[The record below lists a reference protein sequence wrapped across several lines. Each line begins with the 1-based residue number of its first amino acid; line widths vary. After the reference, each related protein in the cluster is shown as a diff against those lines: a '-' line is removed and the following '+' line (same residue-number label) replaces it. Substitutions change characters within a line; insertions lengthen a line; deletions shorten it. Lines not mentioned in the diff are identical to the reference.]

1 MPINIK
7 LFSKKHG
14 EVEPVQIN
22 IERHDVIVKAVSIDY
37 GKAKKYAKTASAFI
51 KPIKALLPSLD
62 ILALAAEEYNNST
75 LENEE
80 RDKEYVISLKTKLDI
95 PFIIETITPI
105 VDSIPGGVFILNVLH
120 MLENKGEESQ

>member
-7 LFSKKHG
+7 LFSKKHE

-37 GKAKKYAKTASAFI
+37 GKTKKYAQTASAFI
-51 KPIKALLPSLD
+51 KPIKALLPSFD

-120 MLENKGEESQ
+120 KLENKEEESQ

>member
-7 LFSKKHG
+7 LLSKKHEEG
-14 EVEPVQIN
+14 VPVQIN

-37 GKAKKYAKTASAFI
+37 GKTKKYAKTASAFV
-51 KPIKALLPSLD
+51 KPVKALLPSLD
-62 ILALAAEEYNNST
+62 ILALAAEDYNNST
-75 LENEE
+75 LENDD
-80 RDKEYVISLKTKLDI
+80 RDKEYVSTLKTKLDI

-120 MLENKGEESQ
+120 KLENKVEESQ

>member
-37 GKAKKYAKTASAFI
+37 GKTKKYAKTASAFI
-51 KPIKALLPSLD
+51 KPIKALLPSFD

-120 MLENKGEESQ
+120 KLENKGEESQ

>member
-14 EVEPVQIN
+14 EGEHVQIN

-37 GKAKKYAKTASAFI
+37 GKTKKYAKTASAFV
-51 KPIKALLPSLD
+51 KPVKALLPSLD
-62 ILALAAEEYNNST
+62 ILALAAEDYNNST
-75 LENEE
+75 LENDD
-80 RDKEYVISLKTKLDI
+80 RDKEYVSTLKAKLDI

-105 VDSIPGGVFILNVLH
+105 VDSFPGGVFILNLLH
-120 MLENKGEESQ
+120 KLDKEQDSQ

>member
-7 LFSKKHG
+7 LLSKKHG
-14 EVEPVQIN
+14 EGVPVQIN

-37 GKAKKYAKTASAFI
+37 VKTKKYAKTASAFV
-51 KPIKALLPSLD
+51 KPVKALLPSLD
-62 ILALAAEEYNNST
+62 ILALAAEDYNNST
-75 LENEE
+75 LENDD
-80 RDKEYVISLKTKLDI
+80 RDKEYVSTLKTKLDI

-120 MLENKGEESQ
+120 KLEDKGEESQ